1 MQVEGFF
8 EGLGEALGRVIRFI
22 VDMLSGALSAVAD
35 AIDDFLHG
43 LANAIGMDSSIFS
56 IILLIIGLL
65 FLYNGVRALLRRS
78 IIGGVIWLLLGLV
91 VMGWLIR

>member
-8 EGLGEALGRVIRFI
+8 EGLGEALGRIIRFV

-56 IILLIIGLL
+56 ILLLIIGLL

-78 IIGGVIWLLLGLV
+78 IIGGVIWLLLGLM

>member
-8 EGLGEALGRVIRFI
+8 EGLGEALGRVIRFV

-56 IILLIIGLL
+56 ILLLIVGLL

-78 IIGGVIWLLLGLV
+78 IIGGVIWLLLGLM

>member
-8 EGLGEALGRVIRFI
+8 EGLGEALGRVIRFV

-56 IILLIIGLL
+56 ILLLIIGLL

-78 IIGGVIWLLLGLV
+78 IIGGVIWLLLGLM